1 MNGLATLWI
10 ICVVWTWLLLF
21 AQLCPGIPP
30 LFHCFPELAS
40 SLHSYLSTTLWSPV
54 FALDLLY
61 LACLPTGPLKKFFS
75 FIPIFLL
82 LEQERIEPSQEGSA
96 TLFDLNGIQWKQTMG
111 DLHLCANWLSH
122 NDQKKWEDHQCVLP
136 FPPSVCR
143 LRCDKQGQEGQ
154 MHAAIFKC
162 ILPME
167 ALHLL
172 QSF

>member
-1 MNGLATLWI
+1 M
-10 ICVVWTWLLLF
+10 VWSWLLLF

-61 LACLPTGPLKKFFS
+61 LACLPTGPLKSSSLLSLSSFFWS
-75 FIPIFLL
+75 K
-82 LEQERIEPSQEGSA
+82 RIEPSQEGSA
-96 TLFDLNGIQWKQTMG
+96 TLFDLNGIQWKQTVG

-122 NDQKKWEDHQCVLP
+122 YDQKKWEDHQCVLP
-136 FPPSVCR
+136 FLPSVHR

-162 ILPME
+162 ILLME
-167 ALHLL
+167 VLHL